1 MTLATVHLFG
11 TVGITRDYSVVHDM
25 TPDEWLSYLLDDSR
39 QSNRLTIENVNYNR
53 LQDTLRIELDYD
65 LVRKMSYGCLELGTP
80 GMRPMF
86 FWVDSCR
93 LIKKN
98 SKEFDNPSV
107 VPLDVVELSVSEDV
121 WSNNC
126 GKFELHDTY
135 VERRHMDRWNG
146 NEPIYYADASQ
157 GVDGSYLPENIE
169 DMTPVKS
176 MSTFGD
182 VDMKYIVVS
191 ALNSKGELEMLIGC
205 EARGSGTTY
214 RVYHTYNS
222 KPFFS
227 LQDVLDGTIYG
238 TTNSSPI
245 GGFGITADNVQ
256 SITVLPFIG
265 PLNDCLTVMTSGSS
279 KYLTFNE
286 TDPRFTGFSFAT
298 SLDNHL
304 GAIKLNFGILNLDKL
319 MQTIYSSVD
328 SWKPVPVRS
337 DVYREQDEPMLY
349 RAPARMRKIVTGTGG
364 TVIDVPDIDCFRESY
379 GMMNTFDLTGA
390 ITFVFG
396 GSDLKEGNALG
407 NIGTVTAA
415 TLPIY
420 NSAWKTYEAINRA
433 GDKQMFNAKQ
443 LGMGISAMFGAAVAA
458 GGAAAGGKV
467 GGAVSAGGGSS
478 VISNLMGI
486 WQQGEEW
493 DAKMTTLRN
502 SPCTV
507 TSTGS
512 GLGAFVTD
520 TIDFWYMVLK
530 IDDVS
535 YRKLEEQYYFYG
547 YFMNRTE
554 RGSVRLRTRELF
566 DFIKTS
572 RARVRGECNTDA
584 LQTIAQIFDN
594 GVTIYHGADGYE
606 YIGEGMTKANNE
618 VSE

>member
-25 TPDEWLSYLLDDSR
+25 TPDEWLSYLLDESR
-39 QSNRLTIENVNYNR
+39 QDNRLTIENVNYNR
-53 LQDTLRIELDYD
+53 IQDTLRIEHDYD

-98 SKEFDNPSV
+98 SKEFDNPSA
-107 VPLDVVELSVSEDV
+107 VPLDVVELTLSEDV
-121 WSNNC
+121 WSNNS

-135 VERRHMDRWNG
+135 VERRHMDRWNE
-146 NEPIYYADASQ
+146 NEPVYYSDASQ
-157 GVDGSYLPENIE
+157 GVDGSYLPESIQN
-169 DMTPVKS
+169 MTPAKE
-176 MSTFGD
+176 TELGD
-182 VDMKYIVVS
+182 VELKYIVVS
-191 ALNSKGELEMLIGC
+191 ALDPKGQLKIYIGC
-205 EARGSGTTY
+205 EAKHGGKPVP
-214 RVYHTYNS
+214 VYHTYKS
-222 KPFFS
+222 RKFFT
-227 LQDVLDGTIYG
+227 LKDVLDGSIYG
-238 TTNSSPI
+238 GSEMVPAE
-245 GGFGITADNVQ
+245 GFGITADNVQ
-256 SITVLPFIG
+256 SITVLPVIAG
-265 PLNDCLTVMTSGSS
+265 LTGCLKVFRAGDAS
-279 KYLTFNE
+279 YLSFNE
-286 TDPRFTGFSFAT
+286 IDPRFSGFSFG
-298 SLDNHL
+298 SGNSRDL
-304 GAIKLNFGILNLDKL
+304 GYITLNFGIDNLDKL
-319 MQTIYSSVD
+319 MQTVYSDVD
-328 SWKPVPVRS
+328 PWKPNPVRGS
-337 DVYREQDEPMLY
+337 TYKEQDEPMLY
-349 RAPARMRKIVTGTGG
+349 RAPARVRKIVTGTGG

-390 ITFVFG
+390 LTFVFG
-396 GSDLKEGNALG
+396 GSDIKEGNAIG

-433 GDKQMFNAKQ
+433 GDKQMYNAKQ
-443 LGMGISAMFGAAVAA
+443 LGMGISALFGAAVTA
-458 GGAAAGGKV
+458 GGAAVGGKAGG
-467 GGAVSAGGGSS
+467 AISAGGGSS
-478 VISNLMGI
+478 VIGNLMGI

-512 GLGAFVTD
+512 GMGAFVTD

-554 RGSVRLRTRELF
+554 RGSVRLRTRQLF

-584 LQTIAQIFDN
+584 LQTIAQIFDS
-594 GVTIYHGADGYE
+594 GVTIYHGAEGYE